1 MAKLINLIIEVVA
14 FLQTAVSPL
23 LIGMLFGGC
32 IYYLIPTTLGL
43 VLAAFI
49 VIVGIVI
56 GIVWAI
62 KTTKKIGASTVL
74 YRLTHQPEFYKDKS
88 QQ

>member
-1 MAKLINLIIEVVA
+1 MQKFFNQLLEVVSW
-14 FLQTAVSPL
+14 LQIAVSPL
-23 LIGMLFGGC
+23 LIGMFFGGC
-32 IYYLIPTTLGL
+32 IYYFIPTTLGL

-62 KTTKKIGASTVL
+62 KTTKKVGASTMMN
-74 YRLTHQPEFYKDKS
+74 RLTHQPEFDKDD
-88 QQ
+88 